1 MKLLEVFGQVHAVLL
16 NQVFGERG
24 IVAKDLP
31 APEPA
36 LCFHRVVGCHL
47 AVSCRLMYPD
57 PASVLGPKIAF
68 GAVVAVG

>member
-1 MKLLEVFGQVHAVLL
+1 MKLFEVFGQVHTVLL

-24 IVAKDLP
+24 IVAKDLL
-31 APEPA
+31 AAEPA

-47 AVSCRLMYPD
+47 AVRRLMYPD

-68 GAVVAVG
+68 GAMVAVG